1 MHPQRGRFKLEKL
14 SKYPHLRPEDVA
26 IWERFIAA
34 HPEAYDSVD
43 YDVRVGEGA
52 PTPPEAPP
60 EIADDFHT
68 LTQKRIDVVAHR
80 PGEIWIIEVRPRADQ
95 TALGNLMGYRTL
107 YQRQFSPAETV
118 KLMVITDRIGDD
130 DRMIFMTAGVP
141 VVVV

>member
-1 MHPQRGRFKLEKL
+1 MALAERSQF
-14 SKYPHLRPEDVA
+14 PHLSPAENTLFRRWLILHENEF
-26 IWERFIAA
+26 ERF
-34 HPEAYDSVD
+34 DF
-43 YDVRVGEGA
+43 DVRVGEGA
-52 PTPPEAPP
+52 REPVPTLDK
-60 EIADDFHT
+60 IAQGFVT